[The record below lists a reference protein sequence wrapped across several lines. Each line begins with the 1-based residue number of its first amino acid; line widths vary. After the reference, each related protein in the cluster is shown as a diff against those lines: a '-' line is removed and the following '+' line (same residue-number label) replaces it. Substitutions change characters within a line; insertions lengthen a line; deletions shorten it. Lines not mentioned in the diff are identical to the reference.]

1 MAVNSGERAL
11 WVSGGVAQ
19 STQCACG
26 ARAPAGG
33 RHEAVLAR
41 LPATLVCI
49 GRPRGLFDQTS
60 DHSIL
65 AGARTASLGGTQ
77 LSQTAQPGIT
87 AATTALAVEHNSRC
101 AASGI
106 PPQPS
111 PHFPAIR
118 NSISPASIV
127 EVQLRF
133 STCRRKR
140 VHVI

>member
-1 MAVNSGERAL
+1 MHEWLQPVHGQVTGGCGTDFLDQLQHLKEAER
-11 WVSGGVAQ
+11 VERKQ
-19 STQCACG
+19 
-26 ARAPAGG
+26 
-33 RHEAVLAR
+33 EA
-41 LPATLVCI
+41 
-49 GRPRGLFDQTS
+49 
-60 DHSIL
+60 
-65 AGARTASLGGTQ
+65 
-77 LSQTAQPGIT
+77 AQPGIT

-106 PPQPS
+106 LPQPS

>member
-1 MAVNSGERAL
+1 M
-11 WVSGGVAQ
+11 
-19 STQCACG
+19 
-26 ARAPAGG
+26 
-33 RHEAVLAR
+33 
-41 LPATLVCI
+41 
-49 GRPRGLFDQTS
+49 
-60 DHSIL
+60 

-101 AASGI
+101 AASWI
-106 PPQPS
+106 LPQPS

-133 STCRRKR
+133 STCGRKR

>member
-1 MAVNSGERAL
+1 MHSTVAVSSACSFTRDAGL
-11 WVSGGVAQ
+11 HW
-19 STQCACG
+19 STA
-26 ARAPAGG
+26 
-33 RHEAVLAR
+33 
-41 LPATLVCI
+41 
-49 GRPRGLFDQTS
+49 GLFDRTS

-101 AASGI
+101 AASWI
-106 PPQPS
+106 LPQPS

-133 STCRRKR
+133 STCGRKR

>member
-65 AGARTASLGGTQ
+65 AGVRTASLGGTL

-87 AATTALAVEHNSRC
+87 AATTALAVEHNSLRRIRDT
-101 AASGI
+101 AAALAAFSRD
-106 PPQPS
+106 PQLYLAG
-111 PHFPAIR
+111 FDR
-118 NSISPASIV
+118 
-127 EVQLRF
+127 
-133 STCRRKR
+133 
-140 VHVI
+140 